1 MIHTCF
7 ICKKEISNELAEA
20 QNRAQ
25 LPGNYLAC
33 EKHTQEVATLNLK
46 MRELQRLRGLG
57 YSDES
62 LAIQIQELRDLKA
75 QYRVE

>member
-1 MIHTCF
+1 MGHICF

-20 QNRAQ
+20 Q
-25 LPGNYLAC
+25 LSGNYLAC

-46 MRELQRLRGLG
+46 MRELQRLRDLG

-62 LAIQIQELRDLKA
+62 LAMRIQELRDLKA
-75 QYRVE
+75 QYR